1 MLKTGSRATPPK
13 PPRPRSLASAD
24 AEGPP
29 PAPASSAH
37 PFPSSQHAGGSSH
50 HLSPLPGLLHALAAA
65 GPHGTSRPSRQGS
78 IACRRVQRGPGRAAV
93 TGHHEEGGPRGMSSP
108 RGGRRGVGWPTMV
121 PTGGPHRAAHRQSLA
136 VSRGS
141 RAKQR
146 TDSCP
151 AAHRSPFTPAGKGA
165 RAPLALQMSPNC
177 HCKFRGRPMFRV
189 SLTVL

>member
-13 PPRPRSLASAD
+13 PPRPRSLASTD
-24 AEGPP
+24 AEGLP
-29 PAPASSAH
+29 PAPASAAH

-65 GPHGTSRPSRQGS
+65 GPHGTSQARRHGS

-93 TGHHEEGGPRGMSSP
+93 TGHHEEGGLRGTSSP

-121 PTGGPHRAAHRQSLA
+121 PTGGLHRAAHRQSLA
-136 VSRGS
+136 VSRGG

-146 TDSCP
+146 TDSCLQP
-151 AAHRSPFTPAGKGA
+151 TEAPSPLPGKERGRRSPYK
-165 RAPLALQMSPNC
+165 
-177 HCKFRGRPMFRV
+177 
-189 SLTVL
+189 